1 MLRISNAV
9 SIGCPDLISEYSFN
23 VPLDSGLAEAYRSHL
38 ITERNLS
45 ENSIR
50 AYLADLESL
59 LLHVNQL
66 GVTEFSQLEVNHI
79 RSWLANLQVKGAA
92 RSSITRRV
100 VSVRAFTYW
109 GAQNGWLEK
118 DIGKDLIAPKAE
130 RTLPK
135 VLDVQSAAT
144 ALESLSVR
152 AAEEESPISLRDL
165 AIVET
170 LYGSGIRVS
179 ELVGLDIS
187 DVDRSRN
194 TLRVIGKGNKERVVP
209 IGLPALKAI
218 DLWLN
223 KGRADF
229 LSEDSGD
236 ALFLGSRGGRIDQRV
251 AREVVY
257 DAMQSLGGNKKLG
270 PHALRHSAATHLL
283 EGGADL
289 RTVQEILGHSSL
301 ATTQIYTHVTQE
313 RIKQAYEQAHPRA

>member
-223 KGRADF
+223 KGRADL

-236 ALFLGSRGGRIDQRV
+236 ALFIGSRGGRIDQRV

-257 DAMQSLGGNKKLG
+257 DAMQALGGNKKLG